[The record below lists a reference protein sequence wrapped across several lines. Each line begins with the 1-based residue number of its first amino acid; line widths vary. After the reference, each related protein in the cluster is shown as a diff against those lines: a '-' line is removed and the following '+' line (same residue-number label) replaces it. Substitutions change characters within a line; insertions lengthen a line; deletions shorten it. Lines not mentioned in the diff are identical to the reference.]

1 MNFDSRKYFARLF
14 ERDTR
19 DFNPRSLRLSESG
32 FDPRYRLAKM
42 KGIYENVNFDLIT
55 LQMFHLGKLIE
66 SVILDEIKQDF
77 PDLIRE
83 LPVVT
88 PQGDMGHIDAY
99 IPSLQLQ
106 LEIKTAGANI
116 EHAPF
121 PYNIWQPQAYLLY
134 QKHNTECSFSEI
146 RKVVLEEDLPDSIV
160 NLITTLKPPKS
171 SLIIYYNRHCEVE
184 PRQFPILP
192 NKETQSMIH
201 LVTEKLHEAA
211 EMQSIPPDS
220 WWEENGI
227 NLKRFHTPQDFAMW
241 RRRNADLPDCVFNY
255 DPLYMAELRKA
266 ERIANEYYQL
276 KYVIKDEKA
285 ASVLREELLP
295 FFDNGVNDFVVEGG
309 VIRGITQERTTFSA
323 KKARDCGANI
333 PATLEP
339 FIKTT
344 VGWMAKLIKNN

>member
-1 MNFDSRKYFARLF
+1 MSFDSRKYFARLF

-42 KGIYENVNFDLIT
+42 KGIYESPVHDLIT

-66 SVILDEIKQDF
+66 TVILDEIKQDF
-77 PDLIRE
+77 PDLQRE
-83 LPVVT
+83 AEIKT
-88 PQGDMGHIDAY
+88 PWGDNGHIDAY
-99 IPSLQLQ
+99 IPSMKLI
-106 LEIKTAGANI
+106 LEVKTAGNNI
-116 EHAPF
+116 ETAPL
-121 PYNIWQPQAYLLY
+121 PYNIWQVQAYLHY
-134 QKHNTECSFSEI
+134 HPEAE
-146 RKVVLEEDLPDSIV
+146 RA
-160 NLITTLKPPKS
+160 
-171 SLIIYYNRHCEVE
+171 LIIYYDRTCQSE
-184 PRQFPILP
+184 PLQFPILH
-192 NKETQSMIH
+192 NFGMQSMIH
-201 LVTEKLHEAA
+201 LVTQKIHEAA
-211 EMQSIPPDS
+211 IMKRPPPDS

-255 DPLYMAELRKA
+255 EPLYMAELRKA
-266 ERIANEYYQL
+266 ERIANEYYHL
-276 KYVIKDEKA
+276 KYVEKDEKA
-285 ASVLREELLP
+285 AAQLREELLP
-295 FFDNGVNDFVVEGG
+295 YFDNGVNDFVVEGG